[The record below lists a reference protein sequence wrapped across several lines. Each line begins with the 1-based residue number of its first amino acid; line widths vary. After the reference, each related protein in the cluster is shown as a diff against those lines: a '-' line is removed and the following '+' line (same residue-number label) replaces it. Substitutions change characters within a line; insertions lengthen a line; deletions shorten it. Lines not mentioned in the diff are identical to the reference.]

1 VAEDFR
7 GEEGRLTGGATG
19 RLSLWAPVV
28 VVAAAILYLSVIRR
42 PLGWAELPLQSDK
55 LGHLAAYGVL
65 SFLLARAL
73 GARHSGASVAVSAAA
88 WATAYGGLLEVVQPM
103 VGRTA
108 DFLDLAASLLGAAL
122 AAALWVRLRRGG

>member
-1 VAEDFR
+1 MTA
-7 GEEGRLTGGATG
+7 GGTRA
-19 RLSLWAPVV
+19 LWLWAPVV
-28 VVAAAILYLSVIRR
+28 GVVAAILYLSVIRR
-42 PLGWAELPLQSDK
+42 PLGWAELPLHTDK

-73 GARHSGASVAVSAAA
+73 GAHRSGASVAVAAAA
-88 WATAYGGLLEVVQPM
+88 WASAYGGVLEVVQPM

-122 AAALWVRLRRGG
+122 AAALWVRLGRGG